1 MNSTHK
7 DRMTVWT
14 KFDESINLEKLAK
27 QAYEKGLYISDGK
40 VHQYPTHIENAI
52 RLGFASS
59 SEENLSKSVEIL
71 KGLV

>member
-1 MNSTHK
+1 MKASILKNWQNK
-7 DRMTVWT
+7 LT
-14 KFDESINLEKLAK
+14 K
-27 QAYEKGLYISDGK
+27 KGFYISDGK

-59 SEENLSKSVEIL
+59 SEENLPKSVEIL